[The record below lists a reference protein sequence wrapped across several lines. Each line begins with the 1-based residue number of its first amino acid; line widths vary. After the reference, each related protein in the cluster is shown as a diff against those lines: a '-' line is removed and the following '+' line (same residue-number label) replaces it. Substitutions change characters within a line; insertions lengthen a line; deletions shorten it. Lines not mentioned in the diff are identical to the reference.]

1 MNNQDKIK
9 EVEKAIDNDL
19 YKIIEEIDADTFTSD
34 YDTNELADI
43 LNDYMTDVQ
52 PELTSDLMVGPLDDI
67 KIEHQSE
74 LNLAVDESQLIK
86 EYDEHLTHLGDKTLN
101 EFRESDKELFAEIE
115 EAKRVPEDDL
125 DQAILMLEER
135 TKELSEEFKN
145 KTPEQTCSN
154 DEDEEMEEVEL
165 TNTIISPATFSIDEE
180 DIKDDEEFI
189 NQTTND
195 DIVEQDTMELILENQ
210 VSNEATQVVETPEV
224 EENKTVDIVE
234 QLTTGNNTQTLDVS
248 QDLSTLELNEF
259 RDELEKNDLQQLKE
273 EEVNSRKKLA
283 PFDYFLIVLI
293 IVCAAAAVYLFFNR

>member
-19 YKIIEEIDADTFTSD
+19 YKLIDEIDAETFTSD

-52 PELTSDLMVGPLDDI
+52 PELTSDLLAGPLDDI

-115 EAKRVPEDDL
+115 EVKRVPEDEL

-145 KTPEQTCSN
+145 KRPEETFI
-154 DEDEEMEEVEL
+154 DEEEIEDVEL
-165 TNTIISPATFSIDEE
+165 TNTIISPATFSINEE

-189 NQTTND
+189 TQTSKD
-195 DIVEQDTMELILENQ
+195 DNVVQDTMELILENQ

-224 EENKTVDIVE
+224 EENNNVDIIE

-259 RDELEKNDLQQLKE
+259 RGELEKNDIQQLKE
-273 EEVNSRKKLA
+273 EEVNNRKKLA

-293 IVCAAAAVYLFFNR
+293 IVCAVAAAYLYFNR

>member
-19 YKIIEEIDADTFTSD
+19 YKLIDEIDAETFTSD

-52 PELTSDLMVGPLDDI
+52 PELTSDLLAGPLDDI

-115 EAKRVPEDDL
+115 EVKRVPEDEL

-145 KTPEQTCSN
+145 KRPEETCI
-154 DEDEEMEEVEL
+154 DEEEIEDVEL

-189 NQTTND
+189 TQTSKD
-195 DIVEQDTMELILENQ
+195 DNVVQDTMELILENQ

-224 EENKTVDIVE
+224 EENNNVDIIE

-259 RDELEKNDLQQLKE
+259 KDELEKNDVQQLKE
-273 EEVNSRKKLA
+273 EEVNNRKKLA

-293 IVCAAAAVYLFFNR
+293 IVCAVAAAYLFFNR

>member
-19 YKIIEEIDADTFTSD
+19 YKLIDEIDAETFTSD

-52 PELTSDLMVGPLDDI
+52 PELTSDLLAGPLDDI

-115 EAKRVPEDDL
+115 EVKRVPEDEL

-145 KTPEQTCSN
+145 KRPEETFI
-154 DEDEEMEEVEL
+154 DEEEIEDVEL
-165 TNTIISPATFSIDEE
+165 TNTIISPATFSINEE

-189 NQTTND
+189 TQTSKD
-195 DIVEQDTMELILENQ
+195 DNVVQDTMELILENQ

-224 EENKTVDIVE
+224 EENNNVNIIE
-234 QLTTGNNTQTLDVS
+234 QVTTGNNTQTLDVS

-259 RDELEKNDLQQLKE
+259 RDELEKNDIQQLKE
-273 EEVNSRKKLA
+273 EEVNNRKKLA

-293 IVCAAAAVYLFFNR
+293 IVCAVAAAYLFFNR

>member
-19 YKIIEEIDADTFTSD
+19 YKLIDEIDAETFTSD

-52 PELTSDLMVGPLDDI
+52 PELTSDLLAGPLDDI

-115 EAKRVPEDDL
+115 EVKRVPEDEL

-145 KTPEQTCSN
+145 KRPEETFI
-154 DEDEEMEEVEL
+154 DEEEIEDVEL

-189 NQTTND
+189 TKTSKD
-195 DIVEQDTMELILENQ
+195 DNVVQDTMELILENQ
-210 VSNEATQVVETPEV
+210 VSNEVTQVVETSEV
-224 EENKTVDIVE
+224 EGNNTIDIIE
-234 QLTTGNNTQTLDVS
+234 QLTTGKNTQTLDVS

-259 RDELEKNDLQQLKE
+259 KDELEKNDIQQLKE
-273 EEVNSRKKLA
+273 EEVNNRKKLA

-293 IVCAAAAVYLFFNR
+293 IVCAVAAAYLFFNR

>member
-19 YKIIEEIDADTFTSD
+19 YKLIDEIDAETFTSD

-52 PELTSDLMVGPLDDI
+52 PELTSDLLAGPLDDI

-115 EAKRVPEDDL
+115 EVKRVPEDEL

-145 KTPEQTCSN
+145 KRPEETFI
-154 DEDEEMEEVEL
+154 DEEEIKDVEF
-165 TNTIISPATFSIDEE
+165 TNTIISPATFSINEE

-189 NQTTND
+189 TQTSKD
-195 DIVEQDTMELILENQ
+195 DNVVQDTMELILENQ

-224 EENKTVDIVE
+224 EENNNVDIIE

-259 RDELEKNDLQQLKE
+259 RGELEKNDIQQLKE
-273 EEVNSRKKLA
+273 EEVNNRKKLA

-293 IVCAAAAVYLFFNR
+293 IVCAVAAAYLFFNR

>member
-19 YKIIEEIDADTFTSD
+19 YKLIDEIDAETFTSD

-52 PELTSDLMVGPLDDI
+52 PELTSDLLAGPLDDI

-115 EAKRVPEDDL
+115 EVKRVPEDEL

-145 KTPEQTCSN
+145 KRPEETFI
-154 DEDEEMEEVEL
+154 DEEEIEDVEL
-165 TNTIISPATFSIDEE
+165 TNTIISPATFSINEE

-189 NQTTND
+189 TQTSKD
-195 DIVEQDTMELILENQ
+195 DNVVQDTMELILENQ

-224 EENKTVDIVE
+224 EENNNVDIIE

-259 RDELEKNDLQQLKE
+259 RGELEKNDIQQLKE
-273 EEVNSRKKLA
+273 EEVNNRKKLA

-293 IVCAAAAVYLFFNR
+293 IVCAVAAAYLFFNR

>member
-19 YKIIEEIDADTFTSD
+19 YKLIDEIDAETFTSD

-52 PELTSDLMVGPLDDI
+52 PELTSDLLAGPLDDI

-115 EAKRVPEDDL
+115 EVKRVPEDEL

-145 KTPEQTCSN
+145 KRPEETFI
-154 DEDEEMEEVEL
+154 DEEEIEDVEL
-165 TNTIISPATFSIDEE
+165 TNTIISPATFSINEE

-189 NQTTND
+189 TQTSKD
-195 DIVEQDTMELILENQ
+195 DNVVQDTIELILENQ

-224 EENKTVDIVE
+224 EENNNVDIIE

-259 RDELEKNDLQQLKE
+259 RGELEKNDIQQLKE
-273 EEVNSRKKLA
+273 EEVNNRKKLA

-293 IVCAAAAVYLFFNR
+293 IVCAVAAAYLYFNR

>member
-19 YKIIEEIDADTFTSD
+19 YKLIDEIDAETFTSD

-52 PELTSDLMVGPLDDI
+52 PELTSDLLAGPLDDI

-115 EAKRVPEDDL
+115 EVKRVPEDEL

-145 KTPEQTCSN
+145 KRPEETFI
-154 DEDEEMEEVEL
+154 DEEEIEDVEL
-165 TNTIISPATFSIDEE
+165 TNTIISPATFSINEE

-189 NQTTND
+189 TQTSKD
-195 DIVEQDTMELILENQ
+195 DNVVQDTMELILENQ

-224 EENKTVDIVE
+224 EENNNVDIIE
-234 QLTTGNNTQTLDVS
+234 QSTTGNNTQTLDVS

-259 RDELEKNDLQQLKE
+259 RDELEKNDIQQLKE
-273 EEVNSRKKLA
+273 EEVNNRKKLA

-293 IVCAAAAVYLFFNR
+293 IVCAVAAAYLFFNR

>member
-19 YKIIEEIDADTFTSD
+19 YKLIDEIDAETFTSD

-52 PELTSDLMVGPLDDI
+52 PELTSDLLAGPLDDI

-115 EAKRVPEDDL
+115 EVKRVPEDEL

-145 KTPEQTCSN
+145 KRPEETFI
-154 DEDEEMEEVEL
+154 DEEEIEEVEL

-180 DIKDDEEFI
+180 DIKDDEEFVT
-189 NQTTND
+189 QTSKD
-195 DIVEQDTMELILENQ
+195 DNVVQDTMELILENQ
-210 VSNEATQVVETPEV
+210 VSNEVTQVVETPEV
-224 EENKTVDIVE
+224 EGNNTVDIIE
-234 QLTTGNNTQTLDVS
+234 QLTTGNNTQTIDVS

-259 RDELEKNDLQQLKE
+259 KDELEKNDIQQLKE
-273 EEVNSRKKLA
+273 EEVNNRKKLA

-293 IVCAAAAVYLFFNR
+293 IVCAVAAAYLFFNR

>member
-19 YKIIEEIDADTFTSD
+19 YKLIDEIDAETFTSD

-52 PELTSDLMVGPLDDI
+52 PELTSDLLAGPLDDI

-115 EAKRVPEDDL
+115 EVKRVPEDEL

-145 KTPEQTCSN
+145 KRPEETFI
-154 DEDEEMEEVEL
+154 DEEEIEEVEL

-180 DIKDDEEFI
+180 DIKDDEEFVT
-189 NQTTND
+189 QTSKD
-195 DIVEQDTMELILENQ
+195 DNVVQDTMELILENQ
-210 VSNEATQVVETPEV
+210 VSNEVTQVVETSEV
-224 EENKTVDIVE
+224 EGNNTVDIIE
-234 QLTTGNNTQTLDVS
+234 QLTTGKNTQTLDVS

-259 RDELEKNDLQQLKE
+259 KDELEKNDIQQLKE
-273 EEVNSRKKLA
+273 EEVNNRKKLA

-293 IVCAAAAVYLFFNR
+293 IVCAVAAAYLFFNR